1 MKNRISKIAL
11 IIFSLF
17 IPVLSNGQ
25 EIDLDLLKLDDYVKF
40 HNHDV
45 SNTVNSYL
53 QIEGTPYL
61 YEEFTQG
68 KITTKDSLTY
78 MGLFRYDIY
87 ADKMEFES
95 LNFVFTLKD
104 PWTIKT
110 LEMASHTFVYI
121 PPFDETSRRG
131 AYYEL
136 ILPGKCSLLLKRRM
150 VLVAPQRAKAYA
162 DAKPASFSKGK
173 NVYYLQIEN
182 QTLQKITGK
191 KSLIEALEDHGPAIK
206 AYLKQNS
213 LSSKK
218 LADLTDLINYY
229 NRL

>member
-1 MKNRISKIAL
+1 MKNRISKTAL

-25 EIDLDLLKLDDYVKF
+25 ETDLDFLKLDNYVKY
-40 HNHDV
+40 HNHEA
-45 SNTVNSYL
+45 SNTIDSYN
-53 QIEGTPYL
+53 QIDGTPYL
-61 YEEFTQG
+61 HEEFSQG
-68 KITTKDSLTY
+68 KVTTKDSKAY
-78 MGLFRYDIY
+78 QGLFRYDIY
-87 ADKMEFES
+87 ADNMEFES
-95 LNFVFTLKD
+95 LGFVFIIKD
-104 PWTIKT
+104 PWTIET
-110 LEMASHTFVYI
+110 MILGSHTFVYI
-121 PPFDETSRRG
+121 PQLDETSGRG

-136 ILPGKCSLLLKRRM
+136 ILPGKCRLLQNRKV
-150 VLVAPQRAKAYA
+150 VLNEPQKAKPYV

-173 NVYYLQIEN
+173 DVYYLQIEN
-182 QTLQKITGK
+182 QSLQKITGK

-218 LADLTDLINYY
+218 LADLIDLINYY